1 VTAGIAI
8 RDGRPDE
15 AAHLARLAQRAV
27 PGDVVAAGGAALDS
41 STLEQEMAADRLFVA
56 ECDGRVAGYAA
67 VREAGGALVLDQLV
81 VAATDQGRGVGNAL
95 LDWVE
100 GYGVSRRLEAV
111 RVPSDGVDARA
122 RDFYLRRGYADGE
135 AGLERALAH
144 A

>member
-56 ECDGRVAGYAA
+56 ECDGRTAGYAA
-67 VREAGGALVLDQLV
+67 VREAGGVLVIDQLV
-81 VAATDQGRGVGNAL
+81 VAATDQGRGVGHSL
-95 LDWVE
+95 LDWIE
-100 GYGVSRRLEAV
+100 GYAVSRGVDAV
-111 RVPSDGVDARA
+111 HVPLDGVDERA
-122 RDFYLRRGYADGE
+122 RHFYADRGYEQAADVLQRRV
-135 AGLERALAH
+135 AA
-144 A
+144 